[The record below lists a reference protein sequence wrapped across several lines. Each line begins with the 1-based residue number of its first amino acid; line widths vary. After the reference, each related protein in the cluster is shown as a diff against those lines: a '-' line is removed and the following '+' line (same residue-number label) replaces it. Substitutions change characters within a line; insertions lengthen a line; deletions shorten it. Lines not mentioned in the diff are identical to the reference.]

1 MKTTKTLLAAIAL
14 GTSLVLGGTA
24 AIAAGK
30 QKNAEDISFSFEGVF
45 GHFDRAQLQRGFLVY
60 KEVCAACHALSQM
73 SYRNLSQPGGPELSA
88 EQVRAIAAESTITD
102 GPNDEGEMFERPGLP
117 SDTFASPFPNREAAM
132 AANGGAYPVDLS
144 LITKKREG
152 FHFPWYVSP
161 FIKLVKGNGGPE
173 YVRSVLMGYQEPP
186 AEAAKDAPEGKAYN
200 PYFSAGPWISMA
212 EPLSE
217 DAVEYADGTKA
228 SVEQMSTDV
237 AAFLAWAG
245 EPKMEQRK
253 SMGFQVVLYLIILSI
268 LLFLTKKR
276 VWGRE
281 PH

>member
-24 AIAAGK
+24 AVAAGK
-30 QKNAEDISFSFEGVF
+30 QHNAEDINFSFEGVF
-45 GHFDRAQLQRGFLVY
+45 GHFDRAQLQRGYLVY
-60 KEVCAACHALSQM
+60 KEVCAACHSMSLL
-73 SYRNLSQPGGPELSA
+73 SYRNLGEPGGPELSEA
-88 EQVRAIAAESTITD
+88 EVKALAAEATIED
-102 GPNDEGEMFERPGLP
+102 GPNDEGDMFERPGLP
-117 SDTFASPFPNREAAM
+117 SDRFASPFPNRQAAM

-173 YVRSVLMGYQEPP
+173 YVRAVLMGYEDPP

-200 PYFSAGPWISMA
+200 TYFAAGPWISMA
-212 EPLSE
+212 PPLSE

-237 AAFLAWAG
+237 AAFLTWAG

-253 SMGFQVVLYLIILSI
+253 SMGFQVVLYLALLSL